1 MFGGPGMEQP
11 PSAEEIREAE
21 IQSSATVKNAVITCV
36 VLYVAPFAIDFV
48 RKLV

>member
-1 MFGGPGMEQP
+1 MFGGPGLEQP

-21 IQSSATVKNAVITCV
+21 IQASATVKNAAITCL
-36 VLYVAPFAIDFV
+36 VLYLTPFALDFV